1 MHTEEIDSIKQMK
14 KAARRRPNVV
24 LRLTSMEIWEL
35 DTQLRTYIERYLK
48 PEEERLTPLARKR
61 QDEGFIDSDEAQM
74 LDSIQTD
81 IKFIQWF
88 MRYLQKNLTQHLKR
102 IETVEE

>member
-1 MHTEEIDSIKQMK
+1 M
-14 KAARRRPNVV
+14 
-24 LRLTSMEIWEL
+24 
-35 DTQLRTYIERYLK
+35 
-48 PEEERLTPLARKR
+48 
-61 QDEGFIDSDEAQM
+61 DSDEEAM

-102 IETVEE
+102 IETVEQ